1 MDFREL
7 LSERNS
13 LDQNSAEGQADNA
26 RFSELIRVC
35 MLDPNTRQPKFP
47 NQADYDSQ
55 SDQTWVI
62 EAAAELAGMIYG
74 LDPDYDKNLEEN
86 KLRHIIKHLLNEEGR
101 YIAYRTEEG
110 KKNKDPEQQYFVN
123 VDGEEVVKITNKDG
137 EEEWVKISLKE
148 RKPFLDE
155 DNKPIK
161 CEESSESEEAKPKRK
176 RKATKAT

>member
-1 MDFREL
+1 MKK
-7 LSERNS
+7 LSTCILAVCLTCFS
-13 LDQNSAEGQADNA
+13 QAAYAGGQ
-26 RFSELIRVC
+26 
-35 MLDPNTRQPKFP
+35 
-47 NQADYDSQ
+47 
-55 SDQTWVI
+55 
-62 EAAAELAGMIYG
+62 AELAAVSHLMDSARI
-74 LDPDYDKNLEEN
+74 LEA
-86 KLRHIIKHLLNEEGR
+86 HIFAPEAWEDAEKEYADAR
-101 YIAYRTEEG
+101 KAVEEG